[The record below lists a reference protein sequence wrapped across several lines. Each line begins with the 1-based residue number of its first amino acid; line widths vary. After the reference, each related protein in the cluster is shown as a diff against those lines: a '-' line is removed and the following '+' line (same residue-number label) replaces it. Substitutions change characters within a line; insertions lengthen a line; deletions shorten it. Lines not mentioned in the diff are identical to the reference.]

1 MDNNENGRSF
11 LDDVEERG
19 YLGFMLCYLR
29 TITDEEVWPK
39 FYSGLRSI
47 LTKRYT
53 ETQDF
58 DPVIDFAC
66 MSNLTGEQMMA
77 VRIYFGLCAYR
88 SHTLKGTGIVL
99 NRFAASGDS
108 DFNPCGYG
116 LERVTELIG
125 SAFRQVGSDLEFDK
139 TVQEIC
145 FEFVPMKNA
154 KADAQAAKCDCRSCC
169 CDESAKE
176 CHETQS
182 TSAEDVCSHCC
193 ETCDS
198 VSPKG
203 KKKSA
208 SKKKSGSKKSDS
220 KKSDSKK
227 KSAKK

>member
-1 MDNNENGRSF
+1 MYMNNKNGRSF

-29 TITDEEVWPK
+29 TITGAEVWPK

-47 LTKRYT
+47 LSKRYT

-58 DPVIDFAC
+58 DSVIDFAC
-66 MSNLTGEQMMA
+66 MSNLTVDQMMA

-88 SHTLKGTGIVL
+88 SHSLLDTGIVL

-108 DFNPCGYG
+108 DFNPCGYR
-116 LERVTELIG
+116 LESVTELIG
-125 SAFRQVGSDLEFDK
+125 SAFKEVGSDLEFDK
-139 TVQEIC
+139 TIQEIC
-145 FEFVPMKNA
+145 LEYSSMKNA
-154 KADAQAAKCDCRSCC
+154 KTDAQAAECDSCSCDCG
-169 CDESAKE
+169 ESAKE

-193 ETCDS
+193 ETCDLVPS
-198 VSPKG
+198 KG

-220 KKSDSKK
+220 KKSSKK
-227 KSAKK
+227 

>member
-29 TITDEEVWPK
+29 TITGAEEWPE
-39 FYSGLRSI
+39 FYGPLRSI
-47 LTKRYT
+47 LSKRYT

-58 DPVIDFAC
+58 DSVIDFAC
-66 MSNLTGEQMMA
+66 MSNLPVDQMMA

-88 SHTLKGTGIVL
+88 SHSLLDTGIVL

-108 DFNPCGYG
+108 DFNPYGYG
-116 LERVTELIG
+116 LESVTKLIG
-125 SAFRQVGSDLEFDK
+125 SAFKEVGSDLEFDK
-139 TVQEIC
+139 MVREIWL
-145 FEFVPMKNA
+145 EFNSINNA
-154 KADAQAAKCDCRSCC
+154 KTDAQAAECDSCSCDC
-169 CDESAKE
+169 DEPAKE

-198 VSPKG
+198 VSPRG

-208 SKKKSGSKKSDS
+208 SKKKSGSKKTDS